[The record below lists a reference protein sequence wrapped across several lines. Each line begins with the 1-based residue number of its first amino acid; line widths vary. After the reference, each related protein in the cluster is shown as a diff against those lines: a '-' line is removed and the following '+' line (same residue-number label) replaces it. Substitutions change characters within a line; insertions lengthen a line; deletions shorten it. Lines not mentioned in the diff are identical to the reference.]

1 LPEGAAFSA
10 VFKETR
16 DSLLACKLRVSQKS
30 AADKIW
36 EDYRSGRLMIILKS
50 YLLEGL
56 VPEAGHNVTMKIN
69 IMKEEYETACDILAG
84 KLAKR
89 KTLVKQFLYAL
100 KPRCSELQRCNV
112 SIFTVV

>member
-1 LPEGAAFSA
+1 M
-10 VFKETR
+10 
-16 DSLLACKLRVSQKS
+16 SQKS

-36 EDYRSGRLMIILKS
+36 EDYGSGRLMIILKS
-50 YLLEGL
+50 HLLEGL

-89 KTLVKQFLYAL
+89 KTLVQQVIGSTHAQSCLNFCDGMRNI
-100 KPRCSELQRCNV
+100 PNNSHCSLAQ
-112 SIFTVV
+112 